1 MDNLSERFNVLQEN
15 LMDIYES
22 GQEDIETQIKHW
34 QLLRQEQVLFYYARK
49 NGVMRVGYQPVPPLA
64 TSEAKAKDAIGMV
77 LLLQSLQKS
86 PYGKEPWTLTQTSLE
101 TVRSPPANCFKKGPQ
116 NIEVMFD
123 NDPENLMSYTVWSF
137 IYYQNL
143 DDTWNKVEGRVDYH
157 GAYYMEGSL
166 KVYYIQFEV
175 DAARFG
181 KT

>member
-86 PYGKEPWTLTQTSLE
+86 PYGNT
-101 TVRSPPANCFKKGPQ
+101 N
-116 NIEVMFD
+116 
-123 NDPENLMSYTVWSF
+123 
-137 IYYQNL
+137 
-143 DDTWNKVEGRVDYH
+143 
-157 GAYYMEGSL
+157 
-166 KVYYIQFEV
+166 
-175 DAARFG
+175 
-181 KT
+181 

>member
-1 MDNLSERFNVLQEN
+1 MDNLSERFNALQEN

-34 QLLRQEQVLFYYARK
+34 QLLRQEQILFYYARK
-49 NGVMRVGYQPVPPLA
+49 HGVMRVGYQPVPPLA

-101 TVRSPPANCFKKGPQ
+101 TVRSAPANCFKKGPQ

-123 NDPENLMSYTVWSF
+123 NDPENLMVYTAVSYTH
-137 IYYQNL
+137 L
-143 DDTWNKVEGRVDYH
+143 TLPTK
-157 GAYYMEGSL
+157 A
-166 KVYYIQFEV
+166 
-175 DAARFG
+175 
-181 KT
+181 